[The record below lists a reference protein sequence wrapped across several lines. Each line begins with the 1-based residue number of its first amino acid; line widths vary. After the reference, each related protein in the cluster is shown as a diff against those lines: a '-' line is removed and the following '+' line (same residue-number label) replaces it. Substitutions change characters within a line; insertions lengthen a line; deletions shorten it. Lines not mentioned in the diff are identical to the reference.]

1 VSASLKICSVC
12 GFSAESFDPG
22 PDGRLDAACPSCG
35 SLERHRL
42 LVQLIDLL
50 VPAVLRA
57 GAIVEIAPNKFISRE
72 LRRFGSVVR
81 VDLDPRSRRVDLV
94 SDLSRLSL
102 GSATAD
108 VIVCYH
114 VLEHVDDDFAAIRE
128 IARVLTPGGVAIIQV
143 PIRRGLATDE
153 DISATPAERV
163 RRFGQEDH
171 VRWYG
176 DDFEDRLQECGLR
189 YKLVNANDLIDPRMR
204 QALRLT
210 EGEEVWLCSR
220 SDSDEPEVLCH
231 LDGRWTETY
240 VRLTEVLARSS
251 HRDRR
256 RAGRVD
262 KRNSELMAEVK
273 RLRKSRGRW
282 KQRYKSLRS
291 RRSVRLA
298 LRVSGGGRG

>member
-1 VSASLKICSVC
+1 
-12 GFSAESFDPG
+12 
-22 PDGRLDAACPSCG
+22 
-35 SLERHRL
+35 
-42 LVQLIDLL
+42 
-50 VPAVLRA
+50 LRA

-72 LRRFGSVVR
+72 LRRFGPVVR
-81 VDLDPRSRRVDLV
+81 VDLDPRARRVDV
-94 SDLSRLSL
+94 VADLSRLAL
-102 GSATAD
+102 RSATAD

-153 DISATPAERV
+153 DTSATPSERV
-163 RRFGQEDH
+163 RRFGQADH

-189 YKLVNANDLIDPRMR
+189 YKLVNANDLIDARMR

-231 LDGRWTETY
+231 LDGRWAETY
-240 VRLTEVLARSS
+240 VRLTELLARSS

-256 RAGRVD
+256 RAGRAD
-262 KRNSELMAEVK
+262 KRNRELTAEVQ

-282 KQRYKSLRS
+282 RQRYNSLRS
-291 RRSVRLA
+291 RRSVRIA
-298 LRVSGGGRG
+298 LRVSGGDRG